1 MVAASRITPE
11 AIDFLM
17 NRGSGIIYVTVEGGG
32 LEKLQS
38 PFMCFSDCHFP
49 SYDKEQ
55 IDEVNTHL
63 VRYVQQMYSSL
74 IDYIEGIKKQ
84 LY

>member
-38 PFMCFSDCHFP
+38 PFMRSSSPLMSYICAAKMFLVEFSSKIFHT
-49 SYDKEQ
+49 
-55 IDEVNTHL
+55 N
-63 VRYVQQMYSSL
+63 
-74 IDYIEGIKKQ
+74 
-84 LY
+84 